1 MPLFCPC
8 RRNGDGRR
16 GVRVDNNS
24 TDGSVEYLRP
34 KFPEVV
40 FIENKDNPGF
50 AKANNQ
56 AIRQCTGEYVLLLN
70 PDTVV
75 GEESSAACASRWMR
89 IRRSELSA

>member
-8 RRNGDGRR
+8 RRNGMDAE
-16 GVRVDNNS
+16 VFVVDNNS

-56 AIRQCTGEYVLLLN
+56 AIRQCTGNTCY
-70 PDTVV
+70 
-75 GEESSAACASRWMR
+75 C
-89 IRRSELSA
+89 